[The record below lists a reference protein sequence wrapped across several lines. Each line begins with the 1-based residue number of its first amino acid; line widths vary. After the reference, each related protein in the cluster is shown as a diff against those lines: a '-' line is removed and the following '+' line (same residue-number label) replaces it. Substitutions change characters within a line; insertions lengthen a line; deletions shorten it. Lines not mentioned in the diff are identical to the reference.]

1 MKIILSKFG
10 RIIFLLYICPINQIN
25 NNMKNLFIEAARRD
39 IQMML
44 NAMTENHVEVLVAV
58 KKINIEGL
66 EMPFFN
72 PMEICKN

>member
-1 MKIILSKFG
+1 MEQ
-10 RIIFLLYICPINQIN
+10 LL
-25 NNMKNLFIEAARRD
+25 IEAARRD

-44 NAMTENHVEVLVAV
+44 NETTPNHVEVLVAV

-72 PMEICKN
+72 PMEFCKN

>member
-1 MKIILSKFG
+1 MEQ
-10 RIIFLLYICPINQIN
+10 LL
-25 NNMKNLFIEAARRD
+25 IEAARRD

-44 NAMTENHVEVLVAV
+44 NETTPSHIEVLVSMR
-58 KKINIEGL
+58 KINIEGL